1 MTVTVRVLDD
11 CLSLGADE
19 KQADDQGWL
28 VEQRYRAVLEV
39 LDGSPVSE
47 VAVRYGVSRQS
58 VYSWKARHAAAG
70 IDGLRETSRR
80 PRTSPSWLAAETE
93 ALVCELR
100 RAHPRWGVRRI
111 AFEVAQRGVAG
122 APSRATVHRVLVR
135 NAMVTPQ
142 AQRHKRKYRRWARET
157 PMALWQ
163 LDLVGGIYLADGREC
178 KVLSGIDD
186 HSRFVVCAA
195 VLAVPSARAVADAFT
210 AAMRQYGVPA
220 EVLTDNGKQFTGRF
234 TKPRPAE
241 VLFERVCREHGITAK
256 LTKPYSPTTTGKVE
270 RWHQTLRRELL
281 DAAGPF
287 ADLPSAQAAITAWVH
302 AYNHARPSRRWAW
315 PRRPACSGP
324 GTQPEPALAVP
335 VPEPA
340 AGAAEPAP
348 ALLGAQSAGAVEF
361 DTVIS
366 PSGVLAVIPAVQ
378 RIKMGPARAGQLA
391 HVWADEFTV
400 HVLIGGQLVKTV
412 PSSLDAEDLATL
424 KMRGA
429 SPAGPPPA
437 APAPPQGRSA
447 ARRHRHRGRPER
459 RRQRGRRPGRHRIKI
474 GAELAR
480 RRVTLRLDGHL
491 VHVISDGVLAKTLPS
506 PIPAAGRGA
515 LRGARIAAAPL
526 PPPAPGPVSV
536 QRKVPRDGVIMI
548 TRQRLRVG
556 ATYAGKIV
564 TVHVED
570 THFRV
575 TCDGAEISLHP
586 RTDPRLVTRW
596 KAKIHA
602 PKPERVSS
610 NS

>member
-1 MTVTVRVLDD
+1 VSM
-11 CLSLGADE
+11 GADE
-19 KQADDQGWL
+19 KRGDDRAWL

-70 IDGLRETSRR
+70 IDGLREVSRR
-80 PRTSPSWLAAETE
+80 PRNSPARLPAETE

-100 RAHPRWGVRRI
+100 RAHPRWGARRI
-111 AFEVAQRGVAG
+111 AFEAAQRGVAA

-142 AQRHKRKYRRWARET
+142 EQRHKRKYRRWQRET

-178 KVLSGIDD
+178 KLLTGIDD

-195 VLAVPSARAVADAFT
+195 VLAVPSGRAVAEAFT
-210 AAMRQYGVPA
+210 AAMKQYGVPA

-241 VLFERVCREHGITAK
+241 VMFERVCREHGITAK
-256 LTKPYSPTTTGKVE
+256 LTKPYSPTTTGKIE
-270 RWHQTLRRELL
+270 RWHQTLRHELL
-281 DAAGPF
+281 DVAGPF

-302 AYNHARPSRRWAW
+302 AYNHQRPHQALGMATPASLF
-315 PRRPACSGP
+315 RPGILPGP
-324 GTQPEPALAVP
+324 VAAVMPASQPAPDALAG
-335 VPEPA
+335 PA
-340 AGAAEPAP
+340 ADAP
-348 ALLGAQSAGAVEF
+348 VLLAAQSAGAVEF

-366 PSGVLAVIPAVQ
+366 PSGVLGVIPAVQ
-378 RIKMGPARAGQLA
+378 RIKMGAERAGQLA

-412 PSSLDAEDLATL
+412 SSSLDAEDLATL

-437 APAPPQGRSA
+437 APAPRKAGALPGGMVIEVDRSVDGNGIA
-447 ARRHRHRGRPER
+447 DLAGHRV
-459 RRQRGRRPGRHRIKI
+459 KI
-474 GAELAR
+474 GPELAR
-480 RRVTLRLDGHL
+480 HRVTLRLDGHL
-491 VHVISDGVLAKTLPS
+491 MHVIRDGVLAKTLPS
-506 PIPAAGRGA
+506 PIPAADRGT

-536 QRKVPRDGVIMI
+536 QRKVPRDGVIMV

-586 RTDPRLVTRW
+586 RADQRPVTRW

>member
-1 MTVTVRVLDD
+1 M
-11 CLSLGADE
+11 GADE
-19 KQADDQGWL
+19 KQADDRGWL

-58 VYSWKARHAAAG
+58 VYAWKARHAAAG
-70 IDGLRETSRR
+70 VDGLREASRR
-80 PRTSPSWLAAETE
+80 PRTSPSRLAAEAE

-100 RAHPRWGVRRI
+100 RAHPRWGARRI
-111 AFEVAQRGVAG
+111 AFEVAQRGTAG
-122 APSRATVHRVLVR
+122 GPSRATVHRVLVR

-210 AAMRQYGVPA
+210 AAMKTYGVPA

-256 LTKPYSPTTTGKVE
+256 LTRPYSPTTTGKVE

-302 AYNHARPSRRWAW
+302 AYNHARPHQALGMAT
-315 PRRPACSGP
+315 PASLFRP
-324 GTQPEPALAVP
+324 GTQPGPVLAVP
-335 VPEPA
+335 VPQ
-340 AGAAEPAP
+340 PAP
-348 ALLGAQSAGAVEF
+348 GPGGPAPVLLGAQSAGAVEF

-366 PSGVLAVIPAVQ
+366 PSGVLGVIPAVQ
-378 RIKMGPARAGQLA
+378 RIKLGPARAGQLA

-412 PSSLDAEDLATL
+412 PSSLNAEDLATL
-424 KMRGA
+424 RMRGA

-437 APAPPQGRSA
+437 APAPRKAGALPGGTVIEVDRNVDGNGVA
-447 ARRHRHRGRPER
+447 DLAGHRL
-459 RRQRGRRPGRHRIKI
+459 KI

-491 VHVISDGVLAKTLPS
+491 VHVISGGTLAKTLPS
-506 PIPAAGRGA
+506 PIPAADRSK
-515 LRGARIAAAPL
+515 LRGARIAAVAL

-536 QRKVPRDGVIMI
+536 QRKVPRDGIIMV

-586 RTDPRLVTRW
+586 RTEQRPVTRW

>member
-1 MTVTVRVLDD
+1 M
-11 CLSLGADE
+11 GADE
-19 KQADDQGWL
+19 KQADDRGWL

-58 VYSWKARHAAAG
+58 VYAWKARHAAAG
-70 IDGLRETSRR
+70 VDGLREASRR
-80 PRTSPSWLAAETE
+80 PRTSPSRLAAEAE

-100 RAHPRWGVRRI
+100 RAHPRWGARRI
-111 AFEVAQRGVAG
+111 AFEVAQRGTAG
-122 APSRATVHRVLVR
+122 GPSRATVHRVLVR

-142 AQRHKRKYRRWARET
+142 AQAHKRKYRRWARET

-210 AAMRQYGVPA
+210 AAMKTYGVPA

-256 LTKPYSPTTTGKVE
+256 LTRPYSPTTTGKVE

-302 AYNHARPSRRWAW
+302 AYNHARPHQALGMAT
-315 PRRPACSGP
+315 PASLFRP
-324 GTQPEPALAVP
+324 GTQPGPVLAVP
-335 VPEPA
+335 VPQ
-340 AGAAEPAP
+340 PAP
-348 ALLGAQSAGAVEF
+348 GPGGPAPVLLGAQSAGAVEF

-366 PSGVLAVIPAVQ
+366 PSGVLGVIPAVQ
-378 RIKMGPARAGQLA
+378 RIKLGPARAGQLA

-412 PSSLDAEDLATL
+412 PSSLNAEDLATL
-424 KMRGA
+424 RMRGA

-437 APAPPQGRSA
+437 APAPRKAGALPGGTVIEVDRNVDGNGVA
-447 ARRHRHRGRPER
+447 DLAGHRL
-459 RRQRGRRPGRHRIKI
+459 KI

-491 VHVISDGVLAKTLPS
+491 VHVISGGTLAKTLPS
-506 PIPAAGRGA
+506 PIPAADRSK
-515 LRGARIAAAPL
+515 LRGARIAAVAL

-536 QRKVPRDGVIMI
+536 QRKVPRDGIIMV

-575 TCDGAEISLHP
+575 TCGGAEISLHP
-586 RTDPRLVTRW
+586 RTDPRPVTRW

-602 PKPERVSS
+602 PKPQHVSS

>member
-1 MTVTVRVLDD
+1 M
-11 CLSLGADE
+11 
-19 KQADDQGWL
+19 
-28 VEQRYRAVLEV
+28 
-39 LDGSPVSE
+39 
-47 VAVRYGVSRQS
+47 
-58 VYSWKARHAAAG
+58 
-70 IDGLRETSRR
+70 
-80 PRTSPSWLAAETE
+80 
-93 ALVCELR
+93 
-100 RAHPRWGVRRI
+100 
-111 AFEVAQRGVAG
+111 
-122 APSRATVHRVLVR
+122 HRVLVR

-142 AQRHKRKYRRWARET
+142 AQQHKRKYRRWARET

-186 HSRFVVCAA
+186 HSRYVVVAA

-241 VLFERVCREHGITAK
+241 VLFERVCREHGITTK

-281 DAAGPF
+281 DVAGPF

-302 AYNHARPSRRWAW
+302 TYNHARPHQALGMATPASLF
-315 PRRPACSGP
+315 RPGSQPGP
-324 GTQPEPALAVP
+324 LLAVP
-335 VPEPA
+335 A
-340 AGAAEPAP
+340 PAP
-348 ALLGAQSAGAVEF
+348 EVAGPPPALISAQSAGAVEF

-366 PSGVLAVIPAVQ
+366 AAGVLGVIPAVQ
-378 RIKMGPARAGQLA
+378 RIKLGPGRAGQLA

-400 HVLIGGQLVKTV
+400 HVLIDGQLIKTV
-412 PSSLDAEDLATL
+412 PSCLNAEDLATL

-437 APAPPQGRSA
+437 APSPAKAGALPGGTVIEVDRSIDSNGTA
-447 ARRHRHRGRPER
+447 DLAGHRL
-459 RRQRGRRPGRHRIKI
+459 KV

-491 VHVISDGVLAKTLPS
+491 IHVISNGTLAKTLPS
-506 PIPAAGRGA
+506 PIPAAERGK
-515 LRGARIAAAPL
+515 LRGARIAGTAL

-536 QRKVPRDGVIMI
+536 QRKVPRDGVIMV

-575 TCDGAEISLHP
+575 TCDGADIALHP
-586 RTDPRLVTRW
+586 RAEQRPVTRW
-596 KAKIHA
+596 KAKIHT
-602 PKPERVSS
+602 PKPEPVSS

>member
-1 MTVTVRVLDD
+1 MGTE
-11 CLSLGADE
+11 E
-19 KQADDQGWL
+19 KTGQDRQWL

-39 LDGSPVSE
+39 LDGSPASE

-58 VYSWKARHAAAG
+58 VYSWKARHAAG
-70 IDGLRETSRR
+70 GLDGLREVSRR
-80 PRTSPSWLAAETE
+80 PRTSPSRLLAETE

-100 RAHPRWGVRRI
+100 RAHPRWGARRI

-122 APSRATVHRVLVR
+122 PPSRATVHRVLAR
-135 NAMVTPQ
+135 NGLVTPQ
-142 AQRHKRKYRRWARET
+142 AQQHKRKYRRWQRET

-178 KVLSGIDD
+178 KLLSGIDD
-186 HSRFVVCAA
+186 HSRYVVCAA
-195 VLAVPSARAVADAFT
+195 VLAVPSGRAVADAFM
-210 AAMRQYGVPA
+210 AAMKAYGVPA

-241 VLFERVCREHGITAK
+241 VMFEKVCREHGITAK

-270 RWHQTLRRELL
+270 RWHRTLRRELL
-281 DAAGPF
+281 DPSGPF
-287 ADLPSAQAAITAWVH
+287 ADLASAQAAISAWVH
-302 AYNHARPSRRWAW
+302 AYNHARPHQALDMATPASLFRPGALPGPDTVVPA
-315 PRRPACSGP
+315 PR
-324 GTQPEPALAVP
+324 P
-335 VPEPA
+335 VPEAVPEP
-340 AGAAEPAP
+340 GRPAP
-348 ALLGAQSAGAVEF
+348 FLPGAQSAGAVEF

-366 PSGVLAVIPAVQ
+366 PGGVLGVIPAVQ

-391 HVWADEFTV
+391 RVWADEFTV

-437 APAPPQGRSA
+437 MPAPGRA
-447 ARRHRHRGRPER
+447 GTLPGGTVIEVDRAVDVNGIADLAGHRV
-459 RRQRGRRPGRHRIKI
+459 KV
-474 GAELAR
+474 GAELAHS
-480 RRVTLRLDGHL
+480 RVTLRLDGHL
-491 VHVISDGVLAKTLPS
+491 IHVVRDGVLAKTLPS
-506 PIPAAGRGA
+506 PVPAAGRGK
-515 LRGARIAAAPL
+515 LRGARIAPVAL
-526 PPPAPGPVSV
+526 PPSAPGPVSV
-536 QRKVPRDGVIMI
+536 QRKVPRDGVIMV

-586 RTDPRLVTRW
+586 RTEQRPVTRW

-602 PKPERVSS
+602 RKPGTLSS

>member
-1 MTVTVRVLDD
+1 M
-11 CLSLGADE
+11 GADE
-19 KQADDQGWL
+19 KQADDRGWL

-47 VAVRYGVSRQS
+47 VAIRYGVSRQS

-70 IDGLRETSRR
+70 VDGLREASRR
-80 PRTSPSWLAAETE
+80 PRTSPSRLAAATE

-100 RAHPRWGVRRI
+100 RAHPRWGARRI

-135 NAMVTPQ
+135 NAMVVPQ
-142 AQRHKRKYRRWARET
+142 AQRHKRKYRRWQRET

-210 AAMRQYGVPA
+210 AAMRVYGVPA

-256 LTKPYSPTTTGKVE
+256 LTRPYSPTTTGKVE

-281 DAAGPF
+281 DVAGPF
-287 ADLPSAQAAITAWVH
+287 ADLPSAQAAITAWVGT
-302 AYNHARPSRRWAW
+302 YNQVRPHQALDMAT
-315 PRRPACSGP
+315 PASLFRP
-324 GTQPEPALAVP
+324 GTPPDAGLAVP
-335 VPEPA
+335 APRPAPEPVR
-340 AGAAEPAP
+340 GPAEPAP
-348 ALLGAQSAGAVEF
+348 VLLGAQSAGAVEF
-361 DTVIS
+361 AAVIS
-366 PSGVLAVIPAVQ
+366 ASGVLGVIPAVQ
-378 RIKMGPARAGQLA
+378 RIKMGAERAGQLA

-412 PSSLDAEDLATL
+412 PSSLNAEDLATL

-429 SPAGPPPA
+429 AAAGPPPA
-437 APAPPQGRSA
+437 GPAPANVGALPGGTVIEVDRALDDSGA
-447 ARRHRHRGRPER
+447 ADLA
-459 RRQRGRRPGRHRIKI
+459 GRRLKI

-480 RRVTLRLDGHL
+480 CRVTLRLDGHL
-491 VHVISDGVLAKTLPS
+491 IHVIRDGVLAKTLPS
-506 PIPAAGRGA
+506 PIPAAGRA
-515 LRGARIAAAPL
+515 KLRGARIAVTVL
-526 PPPAPGPVSV
+526 PPPARGPVSV
-536 QRKVPRDGVIMI
+536 QRKVPRDGVIMV

-556 ATYAGKIV
+556 ATYSGKIV

-575 TCDGAEISLHP
+575 TCDGAQISLHP
-586 RTDPRLVTRW
+586 RTEQRPVTRW

-602 PKPERVSS
+602 PKPGRVSS

>member
-1 MTVTVRVLDD
+1 M
-11 CLSLGADE
+11 GADE
-19 KQADDQGWL
+19 KQADGRGWL

-70 IDGLRETSRR
+70 VDGLREVSRR
-80 PRTSPSWLAAETE
+80 PRTSPSRLAAETE

-100 RAHPRWGVRRI
+100 RAHPRWGARRI
-111 AFEVAQRGVAG
+111 AFEVAQRGTAG
-122 APSRATVHRVLVR
+122 PPSRATVHRVLVR

-142 AQRHKRKYRRWARET
+142 AQQHKRKYRRWARET

-186 HSRFVVCAA
+186 HSRYVVCAA
-195 VLAVPSARAVADAFT
+195 VLAVPSARAVADAFA

-256 LTKPYSPTTTGKVE
+256 LTRPYSPTTTGKVE

-281 DAAGPF
+281 DVAGPF

-302 AYNHARPSRRWAW
+302 AYNHARPHQALGMAA
-315 PRRPACSGP
+315 PASLFRP
-324 GTQPEPALAVP
+324 GTQPEPLLAGP
-335 VPEPA
+335 VT
-340 AGAAEPAP
+340 EPAP
-348 ALLGAQSAGAVEF
+348 EAAGPAPVLLGAQSAGAVEF

-378 RIKMGPARAGQLA
+378 RIKMGAQRAGQLA

-412 PSSLDAEDLATL
+412 PSCLDAEDLATL
-424 KMRGA
+424 KLRGA

-437 APAPPQGRSA
+437 APAPAKAGALPGGTVIEVDRA
-447 ARRHRHRGRPER
+447 TDVNGVADLAGHRV
-459 RRQRGRRPGRHRIKI
+459 KI

-506 PIPAAGRGA
+506 PVPAADRA
-515 LRGARIAAAPL
+515 KLRGARIAAAAL
-526 PPPAPGPVSV
+526 PPPAPGPVAV
-536 QRKVPRDGVIMI
+536 QRKVPRDGVIMV

-575 TCDGAEISLHP
+575 TCNGAELSLHP
-586 RTDPRLVTRW
+586 RTEQRPVTRW

-602 PKPERVSS
+602 PKAGTTSS
-610 NS
+610 IS